1 MRLQC
6 SFLIGVARGC
16 SGCTYTPQGGEKNFS
31 GLIYMK
37 NVYVH
42 PLRTRSA
49 PPARVR
55 VNFRTVFAEW
65 LRFGGIFRWSVRATT
80 KKSRQLFLT
89 KKVHPQTKYWL
100 RL

>member
-1 MRLQC
+1 M
-6 SFLIGVARGC
+6 GAP
-16 SGCTYTPQGGEKNFS
+16 TPPRAVKKIFS